1 LLSFLNYWSQNYPDI
16 ITGWNVRFFDM
27 AYLVNRIIRVLGES
41 SSKKLS
47 PWNMY
52 NQRTVTIMGK
62 SQTAYDIFGIETL
75 DYMELFKK
83 FDKVSG
89 NQESYKL
96 DHIAHSVLG
105 ENKLSYEEY
114 GDLNR
119 LSRENH
125 QKFIDYNIKDTQL
138 IERLEKKLGIISL
151 VVSISYMGGVNYTDT
166 LGTTAIWESIIY
178 RTLKQVDVL
187 PQIQNSIL
195 KKSEYVGGYVKPPQI
210 GLHHWV
216 VSFDLASL
224 YPSIIVQWNM
234 SPETIAN
241 GLRTSGV
248 EYYLNKKEPVDSA
261 QNYTVAAN
269 GSQYRKDRP
278 GIMPLIIEKYFDER
292 QKVKREMLAEESK
305 LEILGNDTRTIA
317 ETKTNIDRLGNQQ
330 MAIKILLNSLYGA
343 LGSRYFDY
351 YNISMAE
358 GVTFTGQLV
367 VKWSEKALNKEMN
380 KLLKTEDKDYVIA
393 MDTDSLYIS
402 FDDLVKK
409 MKPADPVAF
418 LDKICKKHFEPL
430 FEKSYE
436 NLYDHMNCMKNR
448 MVMEREAIADRGIWT
463 AKKRYILNVHNK
475 EGVQYAK
482 PKIKVTGIEAI
493 KSSTPEIV
501 RSEFRKIFELIM
513 TKDEDTIRDHSK
525 KFKEEFHNARPESIS
540 FPRGVNNINDYFDNK
555 SIYKKGTP
563 IHVRGALLYNHL
575 VKTKK
580 LEKQYKLIQ
589 SGDKIKFCYLKM
601 PNTLRENIIS
611 FPDFLPKE
619 FNLDRYV
626 DYDTQYEKTY
636 IKPLEPIMDAI
647 GWSLEDRASL
657 EDFFV

>member
-1 LLSFLNYWSQNYPDI
+1 
-16 ITGWNVRFFDM
+16 
-27 AYLVNRIIRVLGES
+27 
-41 SSKKLS
+41 
-47 PWNMY
+47 
-52 NQRTVTIMGK
+52 
-62 SQTAYDIFGIETL
+62 
-75 DYMELFKK
+75 
-83 FDKVSG
+83 
-89 NQESYKL
+89 
-96 DHIAHSVLG
+96 
-105 ENKLSYEEY
+105 
-114 GDLNR
+114 
-119 LSRENH
+119 
-125 QKFIDYNIKDTQL
+125 
-138 IERLEKKLGIISL
+138 
-151 VVSISYMGGVNYTDT
+151 MGGVNYTDT

-178 RTLKQVDVL
+178 RTLKQVDVF
-187 PQIQNSIL
+187 PQIQNSML
-195 KKSEYVGGYVKPPQI
+195 KKSEYVGGYVKPPQV

-234 SPETIAN
+234 SPETIVT
-241 GLRTSGV
+241 GLSTSGV
-248 EYYLNKKEPVDSA
+248 EYYLNKKEPVETGN
-261 QNYTVAAN
+261 NYAVAAN

-305 LEILGNDTRTIA
+305 LETLGNDTRAIA
-317 ETKTNIDRLGNQQ
+317 ETKTNISRLGNQQ

-343 LGSRYFDY
+343 LGTRYFDY

-367 VKWSEKALNKEMN
+367 VKWSEKTLNKEMN
-380 KLLKTEDKDYVIA
+380 RLLKTDDKDYVIA

-418 LDKICKKHFEPL
+418 LDKICKKHFEPI

-436 NLYDHMNCMKNR
+436 KLHANMNCMKNR
-448 MVMEREAIADRGIWT
+448 MLMEREVIADRGIWT

-501 RSEFRKIFELIM
+501 RTEFRKIFELIM
-513 TKDEDTIRDHSK
+513 TKDENSIRAHSSA
-525 KFKEEFHNARPESIS
+525 FKEKFHNARPENVS
-540 FPRGVNNINDYFDNK
+540 FPRGVNNINEYSDNK
-555 SIYKKGTP
+555 LIYKKGTP

-601 PNTLRENIIS
+601 PNTLRENVIS

-619 FNLDRYV
+619 FALDKYI

-636 IKPLEPIMDAI
+636 IKPLDPIMDAI
-647 GWSLEDRASL
+647 GWSLEEKATL